1 MMTNKSNLEFYELRV
16 TNDFDDLIWLEL
28 FSDKDDALRQADRL
42 RFECQDLDYTYLYVT
57 VDHYKNG
64 GEFVENILAQQ
75 TNMAANHPEVELVD
89 ATLSSI
95 DLENSKVR
103 YRGEAQL

>member
-1 MMTNKSNLEFYELRV
+1 MMKNKSNLEFYELRV

-28 FSDKDDALRQADRL
+28 FSDKDAALSRTDRL
-42 RFECQDLDYTYLYVT
+42 RFECQEKNSSYLYFT
-57 VDHYKNG
+57 EKKKKNG

-89 ATLSSI
+89 AMLASV